1 MIDGDLNFKKYNCD
15 TPMSNQKKILIVED
29 DELMIKIL
37 QFVLKKEGYQIT
49 IAKDGLNAIERI
61 PVIEPDMVLTDVM
74 LPYKSG
80 LEVINFIKDKYPA
93 IPVIV
98 LSSLGEEERTVV
110 EAFKLGADDFVAKPF
125 NPNELILRVKRLF
138 NK

>member
-1 MIDGDLNFKKYNCD
+1 
-15 TPMSNQKKILIVED
+15 MSNPKKILIVED

-37 QFVLKKEGYQIT
+37 QFVLKKEGYQLT

-61 PVIEPDMVLTDVM
+61 PIIEPDMVLTDVM

-80 LEVINFIKDKYPA
+80 LEVVNYIKENYPNM
-93 IPVIV
+93 PVIV
-98 LSSLGEEERTVV
+98 LSALGEEERTVV

-125 NPNELILRVKRLF
+125 NPNELILRVRRLF

>member
-1 MIDGDLNFKKYNCD
+1 
-15 TPMSNQKKILIVED
+15 MSNPKKILIVED

-37 QFVLKKEGYQIT
+37 QFVLKKEGYQLT

-61 PVIEPDMVLTDVM
+61 PIIEPDMVLTDVM

-80 LEVINFIKDKYPA
+80 LEVVNYIKENFPNM
-93 IPVIV
+93 PVIV
-98 LSSLGEEERTVV
+98 LSALGEEERTVV

-138 NK
+138 N

>member
-1 MIDGDLNFKKYNCD
+1 
-15 TPMSNQKKILIVED
+15 MSNLKKILIVED

-37 QFVLKKEGYQIT
+37 QFVLKKEGYQLT
-49 IAKDGLNAIERI
+49 VAKDGLNAIERI
-61 PVIEPDMVLTDVM
+61 PIIEPDMVLTDVM

-98 LSSLGEEERTVV
+98 LSALGEEERTVV

>member
-1 MIDGDLNFKKYNCD
+1 MTNE
-15 TPMSNQKKILIVED
+15 KKILIIED

-37 QFVLKKEGYQIT
+37 QFILKKEGYQLT
-49 IAKDGLNAIERI
+49 ISKDGLNAIERI
-61 PVIEPDMVLTDVM
+61 PLILPDLILTDVM

-80 LEVINFIKDKYPA
+80 LEVINYVKENYSK

-98 LSSLGEEERTVV
+98 LSALGEEERTVV

-125 NPNELILRVKRLF
+125 NPNELMLRVKRLL
-138 NK
+138 N

>member
-1 MIDGDLNFKKYNCD
+1 MNSHI
-15 TPMSNQKKILIVED
+15 KILIVED

-37 QFVLKKEGYQIT
+37 QFILKKEGYQIT

-61 PVIEPDMVLTDVM
+61 PLIEPDLVITDVM

-80 LEVINFIKDKYPA
+80 LEVLNFIKEKFNR

-98 LSSLGEEERTVV
+98 VSALGEEERTVV

-125 NPNELILRVKRLF
+125 NPNELILRVKRLL

>member
-1 MIDGDLNFKKYNCD
+1 
-15 TPMSNQKKILIVED
+15 MSNLKKILIVED

-37 QFVLKKEGYQIT
+37 QFVLKKEGYQLT

-98 LSSLGEEERTVV
+98 LSALGEEERTVV

-138 NK
+138 HK

>member
-1 MIDGDLNFKKYNCD
+1 
-15 TPMSNQKKILIVED
+15 MSDQKKILIVED

-37 QFVLKKEGYQIT
+37 QFVLKKEGYQLT

-80 LEVINFIKDKYPA
+80 LEVINFIKDKYPTM
-93 IPVIV
+93 PVIV
-98 LSSLGEEERTVV
+98 LSALGEEERTVV

>member
-1 MIDGDLNFKKYNCD
+1 
-15 TPMSNQKKILIVED
+15 MSNQKKILIVED

-80 LEVINFIKDKYPA
+80 LEVINFIKEKYPA
-93 IPVIV
+93 LPVIV
-98 LSSLGEEERTVV
+98 LSALGEEERTVV

>member
-1 MIDGDLNFKKYNCD
+1 
-15 TPMSNQKKILIVED
+15 MSNPKKILIVED
-29 DELMIKIL
+29 DDLMIKIL

-80 LEVINFIKDKYPA
+80 LEVINFIKENYPNM
-93 IPVIV
+93 PVIV
-98 LSSLGEEERTVV
+98 LSALGEEERTVV